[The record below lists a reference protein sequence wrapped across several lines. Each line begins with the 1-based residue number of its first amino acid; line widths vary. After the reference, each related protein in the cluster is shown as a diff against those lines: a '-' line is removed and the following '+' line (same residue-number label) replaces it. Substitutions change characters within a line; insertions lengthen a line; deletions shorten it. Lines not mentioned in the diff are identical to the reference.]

1 MKKWIYKDTSESKA
15 VKFAEENNIG
25 RIFSYLLLN
34 RGIDTNEKIRKFVYT
49 GIDSLSDP
57 FEIPGIRAAADRI
70 KAAAKSGEKVT
81 VYGDYD
87 VDGIT
92 SSTLLKDA
100 LSLIGINAGVYIPDR
115 LKEGYGL
122 NNAAIDKIRESGT
135 KLIVTVDTGITAV
148 SEVEYGL
155 ACGIDFVITDHH
167 EPLETVPKAA
177 AVADPKLDETSPCGS
192 LAGVGVAFKLACALL
207 CDKYELKTIV
217 SRYIDLVSLGTISD
231 IVPLIGENRF
241 YAKYGLKYFKQTKNP
256 GLRALIRHA
265 GYAERTIDE
274 TAIGFGIG
282 PRINAAGRLGKA
294 GYALKLLNTKSDEE
308 ADSLAKYLCEINNS
322 RKAIEQEI
330 FESAVSMIEQS
341 DELGEGRIIIA
352 AKEGWHEGV
361 LGIVASKLL
370 ERFGKPVILMSI
382 DENGIAHGSARSVP
396 SLNIFSVL
404 ENCAQYTERFG
415 GHSMAAGLTIK
426 QENIAPFR
434 AAANEFASVMV
445 SEDELMPT
453 LEIDYEAEPSEI
465 TLDLA
470 KKLSFFE
477 PFGAENPCPV
487 FAMRDLTVDT
497 AVLTRDG
504 KHLRLKCECMGIY
517 FYCIAFNMGGLD
529 IRQGDNIDIAF
540 NLKINDYNGD
550 YNFIIKDIIIN
561 RGGING

>member
-207 CDKYELKTIV
+207 YDKYELKTIV

-341 DELGEGRIIIA
+341 DELGEGRIIVA

-497 AVLTRDG
+497 AALTRDG